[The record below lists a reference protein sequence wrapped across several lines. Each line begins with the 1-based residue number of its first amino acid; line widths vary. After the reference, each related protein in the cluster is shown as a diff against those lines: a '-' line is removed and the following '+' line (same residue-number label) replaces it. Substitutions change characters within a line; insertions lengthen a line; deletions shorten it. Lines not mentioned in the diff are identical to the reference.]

1 MKPLFLIPIFI
12 FSLIS
17 CQAQIPDKEGQIAAA
32 VQAAPPEK
40 QEGASVY
47 GFDEDGN
54 KVLLRE
60 GTNEQICIADD
71 PNKDGFSV
79 ACYHKDLHPFMKR
92 GDELRAEGK
101 RPDAIFQIREEEAKS
116 GKLIMPENPTTLHV
130 LSGKEGKYNPETGK
144 VENAN
149 LRYVVYIPFATAE
162 STGLP
167 IRPLVSGG
175 AWIMDPGTHRA
186 HIMITPPND

>member
-12 FSLIS
+12 ISLIS
-17 CQAQIPDKEGQIAAA
+17 CQAQIPNKEGQIAAA
-32 VQAAPPEK
+32 IQAAPPEK
-40 QEGASVY
+40 QEGATVY
-47 GFDEDGN
+47 GFDENGK

-71 PNKDGFSV
+71 PNKEGFSV

-101 RPDAIFQIREEEAKS
+101 RPDAIFEIREKEAKS
-116 GKLIMPENPTTLHV
+116 GELKMPTNPTTLHV
-130 LSGKEGKYNPETGK
+130 LSGKEGKYNSESGK
-144 VENAN
+144 VENAS

-167 IRPLVSGG
+167 IRPLVPGG
-175 AWIMDPGTHRA
+175 AWIMNPGTHRA
-186 HIMITPPND
+186 HIMITPSND